1 MPSAPNHGGVK
12 NMNKILDRYIYIYYG
27 KCVLSWRIFFT
38 LSTLVHPVHLLDLST
53 LPIPLIPLTMSTFA
67 VQLGMEYNPPTP
79 FREGAPFVQGIMS
92 LYELGLEIRVTLKDG
107 ENFASVDVEVAGPVY
122 TLMVKK
128 EDAGY
133 FVTAACGAHCKRSFF
148 PLQGR
153 GRHWDTSQ

>member
-1 MPSAPNHGGVK
+1 
-12 NMNKILDRYIYIYYG
+12 
-27 KCVLSWRIFFT
+27 
-38 LSTLVHPVHLLDLST
+38 
-53 LPIPLIPLTMSTFA
+53 MSTFA